1 MGAFGGAKAQN
12 FLKVLAP
19 VGARKEA
26 FTDGGRAKKSDIFS
40 RLLALVG
47 AAAGEKKNPDA
58 QKSTSVSYP
67 LPANRPGLRSLS
79 AQIAGLGLRLRWR
92 CV

>member
-26 FTDGGRAKKSDIFS
+26 FEQTGGARKNRTFFHGFW
-40 RLLALVG
+40 LVG
-47 AAAGEKKNPDA
+47 AAAGEKK
-58 QKSTSVSYP
+58 KSGRAEIHLGFLPFTGQSARGAPKSKYYDYP
-67 LPANRPGLRSLS
+67 HP
-79 AQIAGLGLRLRWR
+79 
-92 CV
+92 

>member
-40 RLLALVG
+40 RLLAG
-47 AAAGEKKNPDA
+47 WGRRRREKKIRTRRNPPRFPTLYRPIGPEPKVHVLTVPDA
-58 QKSTSVSYP
+58 
-67 LPANRPGLRSLS
+67 
-79 AQIAGLGLRLRWR
+79 
-92 CV
+92 

>member
-26 FTDGGRAKKSDIFS
+26 FADGGRAKKSDIFS
-40 RLLALVG
+40 RLLAG
-47 AAAGEKKNPDA
+47 WGRRRREKKIRTRKNPPRDPDLYRSA
-58 QKSTSVSYP
+58 GRPAFSLLSVDHVT
-67 LPANRPGLRSLS
+67 
-79 AQIAGLGLRLRWR
+79 I
-92 CV
+92 

>member
-26 FTDGGRAKKSDIFS
+26 FEQTGGARKNRTFFHGFW
-40 RLLALVG
+40 LVG

-67 LPANRPGLRSLS
+67 LPANRPVACREGADASS
-79 AQIAGLGLRLRWR
+79 HVYGVR
-92 CV
+92 CL

>member
-26 FTDGGRAKKSDIFS
+26 FADGGRAKKSDIFS
-40 RLLALVG
+40 RLLAG
-47 AAAGEKKNPDA
+47 WGRRRREKKSGRA
-58 QKSTSVSYP
+58 EIHLGF
-67 LPANRPGLRSLS
+67 LPFTGQS
-79 AQIAGLGLRLRWR
+79 AACLTPMWTH
-92 CV
+92 